1 MEVESYVIRIPEGGN
16 SIFKALE
23 AEEGKPVKTERLH
36 LGLSGVRIDYFAC
49 GCMRTYTARMTGGI
63 PEAEEDV
70 EPCPRHQH
78 LKALAGT
85 FTSKPKKPEQQKLPG
100 F

>member
-1 MEVESYVIRIPEGGN
+1 MEEVYVIRIPEGGN
-16 SIFKALE
+16 SILKALE

-85 FTSKPKKPEQQKLPG
+85 FTSKPKKPEQQRLPG